1 MPSLKRRNPGGRL
14 RRAARQF
21 GQSSMEYTIVVFFA
35 VLVLIV
41 PDDNGDVAIIQLA
54 NALKHF
60 YTGFAYAV
68 SLSTTLTPL

>member
-1 MPSLKRRNPGGRL
+1 MRIVKSRNPGRWL
-14 RRAARQF
+14 PESARQL